1 MYSSHWYLI
10 LMIGVASATNPRV
23 RGDGKCGS
31 TNPLPDGSPSEC
43 DPNGS
48 APCCSK
54 WGHCGNTAD
63 YCDCPECVRYSTQQ
77 ASGV

>member
-43 DPNGS
+43 DPNGPG
-48 APCCSK
+48 PCCSK
-54 WGHCGNTAD
+54 WGNCGNGAL
-63 YCDCPECVRYSTQQ
+63 YCDCPECVRYTSQQ
-77 ASGV
+77 LSGL

>member
-1 MYSSHWYLI
+1 M

-43 DPNGS
+43 DPNGQ
-48 APCCSK
+48 APCRCL
-54 WGHCGNTAD
+54 
-63 YCDCPECVRYSTQQ
+63 
-77 ASGV
+77 